1 MDEVLKFLAVFGAS
15 NKFANLV
22 SSGASREVKN
32 MCEAIDRIE
41 ERGIEKGI
49 EKGLKEG
56 IEKGIEKGLKEG
68 IEKGIISLVEAM
80 QELGQTNEV
89 ILQMIMKKFA
99 LTEEKAR
106 TYL

>member
-1 MDEVLKFLAVFGAS
+1 
-15 NKFANLV
+15 
-22 SSGASREVKN
+22 

-41 ERGIEKGI
+41 ERGIEK
-49 EKGLKEG
+49 
-56 IEKGIEKGLKEG
+56 G

-99 LTEEKAR
+99 LTEEKAK